1 MRRQSSPEQRHI
13 EASLSGEGLK
23 IEGSPKSWVVIPDA
37 GEAFDIASEGSNF
50 DPNQADLFAEPVKLV
65 STHRPFEHLGIQL
78 AAKKMA
84 GPSGS

>member
-1 MRRQSSPEQRHI
+1 MRRPPAPEPRHI
-13 EASLSGEGLK
+13 ETSLSNNGLK
-23 IEGSPKSWVVIPDA
+23 INRGTIIPDA
-37 GEAFDIASEGSNF
+37 GGAFDVASERSVF